1 MSNLILCDISH
12 NIKQLVKIII
22 IFICLSSFS
31 FYNNYSY
38 NLYYIR
44 KQNRKN
50 RIAIVLGTRP
60 EAIKMIPIIKQLKKN
75 KNFKC
80 FTINTGQHKKMI
92 NQILKSLK
100 MSKSIDIKLNIMKK
114 NQTLGELTSKTISK
128 LSKIYSS
135 IQPDA
140 VVVQGDT
147 TTSFAAALSAFYQK
161 IPVFHVEAGLRTNN
175 LYSPFP
181 EEFNRV
187 GIDDISTLYFAA
199 TNIAANNLIK
209 ENKNPNRIFITGNT
223 IVDTLKLTLENTSPS
238 KYIKSIL
245 NRAMNKC
252 KSKYNCKIILLTCH
266 RRENYFGPIINILKV
281 VQKLLEKFDDI
292 VIILPFHLNPNVIQS
307 IKMGLPNIIYDDIIN
322 GKEIVNQNYLYFN
335 RFFLIKPLDYIDLV
349 HLQSLCFFIMTDSGG
364 IQEEGV
370 SIGKPVLILRE
381 NTERPEAIQVG
392 SAILAGTSQEN
403 IFYFASMLLTNQ
415 TLYNKMSSSHDVYGS
430 GNSSIIIVNIIE
442 HFFFGYKLS
451 SSYYNNINIFN
462 IINYDNIISQYDNSV
477 LKYPKEIEY
486 DLVIVL
492 IVLEKDNL
500 IKQLRQIKRQS
511 LLKNK
516 KTNII
521 ILKNSN
527 HVDVD
532 NIIEEWK
539 KPRTFFDFV
548 NITFIKSPI
557 EIGYFGHF
565 IAPLITP
572 VTMEANFIIYK
583 DNSIL
588 GDKYFENMIRVVD
601 EGFLATKK
609 GKLLNTN
616 YLEFSPKLQIFGK
629 ETQMCFN
636 EDIEYDFGEHI
647 WAGRISWIR
656 KALSHIPNSLENC
669 DDFWLSSTLKTFY
682 NISTRTPKCPCPT
695 KKPIIPELCAA
706 SEENA
711 LINEESSINK
721 STINSSERAKIIND
735 IIKYYNYKPLIFSDP
750 YITEKIK
757 NKFLFGNKT
766 FPLFDL
772 SDDRWNNSL
781 FWQ

>member
-1 MSNLILCDISH
+1 MSNLIICDISH

-161 IPVFHVEAGLRTNN
+161 IPVFHVEAGLRTHN

-181 EEFNRV
+181 EEFNRI

-199 TNIAANNLIK
+199 TNMAANNLMK
-209 ENKNPNRIFITGNT
+209 ENKNPNRIFVTGNT

-245 NRAMNKC
+245 NRAMTKC

-322 GKEIVNQNYLYFN
+322 GKEILNQNY
-335 RFFLIKPLDYIDLV
+335 
-349 HLQSLCFFIMTDSGG
+349 
-364 IQEEGV
+364 
-370 SIGKPVLILRE
+370 
-381 NTERPEAIQVG
+381 
-392 SAILAGTSQEN
+392 N
-403 IFYFASMLLTNQ
+403 IFKKEIFFFFFEGIL
-415 TLYNKMSSSHDVYGS
+415 
-430 GNSSIIIVNIIE
+430 GNSPQN
-442 HFFFGYKLS
+442 
-451 SSYYNNINIFN
+451 
-462 IINYDNIISQYDNSV
+462 
-477 LKYPKEIEY
+477 
-486 DLVIVL
+486 
-492 IVLEKDNL
+492 
-500 IKQLRQIKRQS
+500 
-511 LLKNK
+511 
-516 KTNII
+516 
-521 ILKNSN
+521 
-527 HVDVD
+527 
-532 NIIEEWK
+532 
-539 KPRTFFDFV
+539 
-548 NITFIKSPI
+548 
-557 EIGYFGHF
+557 
-565 IAPLITP
+565 
-572 VTMEANFIIYK
+572 
-583 DNSIL
+583 
-588 GDKYFENMIRVVD
+588 FEN
-601 EGFLATKK
+601 
-609 GKLLNTN
+609 
-616 YLEFSPKLQIFGK
+616 FS
-629 ETQMCFN
+629 
-636 EDIEYDFGEHI
+636 
-647 WAGRISWIR
+647 
-656 KALSHIPNSLENC
+656 
-669 DDFWLSSTLKTFY
+669 
-682 NISTRTPKCPCPT
+682 
-695 KKPIIPELCAA
+695 
-706 SEENA
+706 
-711 LINEESSINK
+711 
-721 STINSSERAKIIND
+721 
-735 IIKYYNYKPLIFSDP
+735 
-750 YITEKIK
+750 KIK
-757 NKFLFGNKT
+757 
-766 FPLFDL
+766 
-772 SDDRWNNSL
+772 
-781 FWQ
+781 